1 MNYLKQAQ
9 DFATKNGLKMT
20 IVGEPEYKKHFNSD
34 KQNRYV
40 FKVRLSRLGKS
51 YTFNFGQSIRAG
63 AEEPSLYDV
72 LTCLQKYDVGTF
84 QNFCGDFGYDTD
96 NRSAERIY
104 KAVCKE
110 FANVERL
117 FSDIIEELQEIQ

>member
-9 DFATKNGLKMT
+9 EFATKNGLKMT
-20 IVGEPEYKKHFNSD
+20 IVGEPEYKKHFDSD
-34 KQNRYV
+34 KQSRYV
-40 FKVRLSRLGKS
+40 FKVKLSRLGKS

-72 LTCLQKYDVGTF
+72 LTCLQKWEVGTF
-84 QNFCGDFGYDTD
+84 QNFCGEFGYDEDSRT
-96 NRSAERIY
+96 AERIY
-104 KAVCKE
+104 KSVCKE

>member
-1 MNYLKQAQ
+1 MNYQEQAEQ
-9 DFATKNGLKMT
+9 FAKKVGLKMT

>member
-1 MNYLKQAQ
+1 
-9 DFATKNGLKMT
+9 MT
-20 IVGEPEYKKHFNSD
+20 IVGEPEYKKHFDGD

-51 YTFNFGQSIRAG
+51 YSFNFGQSIRAG

-96 NRSAERIY
+96 SRSAERIY

-110 FANVERL
+110 FAGVMRL
-117 FSDIIEELQEIQ
+117 FPETSIMEELTEIQ